1 MSYTGSNSK
10 LKTQNS
16 KFPRHLIPDLR
27 AGERVVL
34 LQRQHPAVLF
44 GSLLKPLLLLVLW
57 VLSLIFVPPLIA
69 GLQPDALTSQP
80 GQGLPAWLPA
90 VLWLGWLGLAALLV
104 LWGAY
109 LVLDW
114 SDDWIALTNRRL
126 IIMDKTP
133 FLRESRR
140 EAPIAQVQ
148 NVTAEYPNS
157 MAVALDFGDLKVDT
171 AGIGVLVF
179 GSLPRPGRMREAI
192 FSTQAEA
199 NAAQP
204 SPEDLRRARAR
215 SIILGTDPAMHERPT
230 PPHGVESTEYRVPS
244 TEWGKDTRYSVLGT
258 RYSV

>member
-1 MSYTGSNSK
+1 MNYTAPNSK
-10 LKTQNS
+10 LKIQNS
-16 KFPRHLIPDLR
+16 VFAKRLIPDLR

-44 GSLLKPLLLLVLW
+44 RNLLRPLLLLVLW
-57 VLSLIFVPPLIA
+57 VLSLVFVLPFIA
-69 GLQPDALTSQP
+69 SLQPDALTSLSP
-80 GQGLPAWLPA
+80 QGLPAWLPT

-109 LVLDW
+109 LALDW

-192 FSTQAEA
+192 FNAQAEA

-204 SPEDLRRARAR
+204 SPELLRRARAR
-215 SIILGTDPAMHERPT
+215 SIILGTDPAMHERPSLGRIR
-230 PPHGVESTEYRVPS
+230 PEFLGLPRM
-244 TEWGKDTRYSVLGT
+244 WGSRFTRDRASVRGHAQ
-258 RYSV
+258 